1 MSSIQVGDSLST
13 LRVSLTG
20 GVAKIVLDV
29 PGQAVNIVTRTV
41 RQEFAQL
48 FSLLESDPTVR
59 AAVLLSG
66 KPDSFLAGADIEE
79 FLEWKTAAEAEAA
92 SREGQ
97 ALLTRLERLRFPVVA
112 AIHGACLGGGLETAL
127 ACAWRI
133 ASDHPKTVLG
143 LPEVQLGLI
152 PGAGGT
158 QRLPRTVGLTA
169 ALDMILTGRNVRARQ
184 AHHMG
189 LVDEVVHPAILDE
202 VATARAIELAQ
213 GELRRNAGSARFVGR
228 LLLEA
233 TPLGRVVVLAKAR
246 KSVLRKTR
254 GLYPAP
260 LAALE
265 VVAKGYRSRTAGLAA
280 EARAFGELAMSSQCR
295 ELIFLFFASTA
306 AKKESGVGEPAPEPR
321 PVRKLGVV
329 GAGFMGSG
337 IAALAAQRGTVVRL
351 KDTDVV
357 QVGRGLAAVRRLVS
371 ERLQKRHI
379 SRQEFADTMAL
390 VGGTV
395 DYSGFGTADLVI
407 EAVFEDLSIKHK
419 VFREI
424 ENAVPREAV
433 LASNTSTI
441 PIALIARATVHPAR
455 VLGMHFFSPVHRMP
469 LLEVIVTPDTDPR
482 ATVTAVAYGKA
493 LGKTVIVVR
502 DSPGFYVNRIL
513 SPYLNEAGRLL
524 DAGASIEAIDNAL
537 LDFGFPV
544 GPLTLLD
551 EVGLD
556 IAGKSGAILAEA
568 FGERMAP
575 APALQAVVA
584 QGRLGRKGG
593 KGFYRY
599 DKSGKKDGPDPAVYS
614 LLGRSPQARFEPGEI
629 QQRCVLALVNEALRC
644 LEEGVINSA
653 RDGDLGAVFGFGFPP
668 ARGGPFRYV
677 DAVGPKKVRADL
689 EELAE
694 RYGQRFAPCDLL
706 VTMAQKGERFYPLAG
721 RPL

>member
-213 GELRRNAGSARFVGR
+213 GELRRNAGSARSVGR

-233 TPLGRVVVLAKAR
+233 TPLGRAVVLAKAR